1 MRWLIKIFYLLL
13 FVVLAFVSF
22 SFLHANSEGHQLKFL
37 EWELMQSTVGIFI
50 LLSLGIGI
58 LIGMVASIPLVL
70 GLRIQIKRMQK
81 RLSDNQPSNLSS
93 DPVVEQSA

>member
-22 SFLHANSEGHQLKFL
+22 SFLHANSEVHQLKFL
-37 EWELMQSTVGIFI
+37 EWELMQSTVGIFV

-58 LIGMVASIPLVL
+58 VIGMLASMPLVF
-70 GLRIQIKRMQK
+70 GLRFQIKRMQK
-81 RLSDNQPSNLSS
+81 RLSDNQLSNQTSE
-93 DPVVEQSA
+93 PEVEQSA